1 MSRQRIATFP
11 SAATRADSSPYVPPV
26 QIPVGLS
33 LETDAALVPASA
45 EYDLNFTA
53 LGSDDIPI
61 SQGGTWLNNTSSG
74 MNTNTSMQVRLAT
87 DGVTL
92 ICCDDEGPHFVY
104 EDSIGIKMGHP
115 GKQRVE
121 ATIYRASGYSPSGGH
136 ELELYLGAEVFG
148 NNNKR
153 CIQVTVSAAGEWAFA
168 VHDGQVGP
176 YNTETPALGG
186 WVVVYSAVV
195 LNGTVPQDG
204 DVFRAELDPDAKTC
218 EGWLNNVKHLS
229 TQWNTTHDE
238 IDTRVKNALDNLGD
252 GIGLAM
258 IRRSGATEG
267 ALGFRRV
274 RVFPTLLG

>member
-1 MSRQRIATFP
+1 MFLGAVGRLPKPARIPSRARL
-11 SAATRADSSPYVPPV
+11 AASSS
-26 QIPVGLS
+26 G
-33 LETDAALVPASA
+33 
-45 EYDLNFTA
+45 YDIDFTA

-61 SQGGTWLNNTSSG
+61 SQGGVWLNNTSSG

-87 DGVTL
+87 DGVTR
-92 ICCDDEGPHFVY
+92 ICCDDEGPHVVY

-136 ELELYLGAEVFG
+136 ELEIFLGAEVFG

-176 YNTETPALGG
+176 YDSGNPGPGG

-204 DVFRAELDPDAKTC
+204 NVFRAEYDPDAKTC
-218 EGWLNNVKHLS
+218 KGWLNDVLHLS